1 MNAITSLNP
10 HQSTSVGPSEKAPLT
25 EDGDKK
31 PTELIDDILKLWE
44 QSQSENRRLRLENNA
59 LKLELQTTKNQ
70 LELAVQASAQNS
82 ESDNQKEEK
91 LVMEKKIGEL
101 EDKLR
106 QFNISSLH
114 SDQAISQLKEER
126 CRLKDENAGLIKA
139 ISKLSN

>member
-10 HQSTSVGPSEKAPLT
+10 HQSTSLGTPEKAPLT

-44 QSQSENRRLRLENNA
+44 ESQSDNRRLRLENNA

-91 LVMEKKIGEL
+91 LVMEKKIADL

-106 QFNISSLH
+106 QFNISSLT
-114 SDQAISQLKEER
+114 SDQTISQLKDETSRLREE
-126 CRLKDENAGLIKA
+126 
-139 ISKLSN
+139 